1 MIFWVLLFAFVLFVF
16 TYDFYL
22 RWRFIAQAKR
32 AGLAHVPVVLDYP
45 LGIQTLFRSLS
56 AVRRK
61 ESLEKMLENFRAKK
75 MSTFTEEILGM
86 FIVVTLDPENIKSI
100 LATNF
105 KSYSLGIRSE
115 QLNCFLGDGIF
126 TMSGAGWKH
135 SRTLLRP
142 QFSREQVAQI
152 DSIRE
157 HFSHM
162 EAILD
167 RGDFV
172 DIQNLFHQLTMDT
185 ATEFLLGESVDS
197 LIDSQREI
205 NGMSVAQFVKDYT
218 ECVEWCLTRI
228 QFGPL
233 FKFVYPRSFREAI
246 ARNRQFVEYFVD
258 RALERPIDKESDSY
272 TFIYELA
279 KATRDPVV
287 IRDQALNIL
296 IAGRDTTASLLSYSI
311 WHLAHHPEVYKK
323 LREEIVETFGT
334 TGTEG
339 VTFEKLKSCTYLKNV
354 INEVL
359 RVNPS
364 VPRNIRTAEVDT
376 QLPKGGGPDGQE
388 PVFIPKGTNIL
399 YAVHELHRQPSI
411 WGDDAEDFRPDRWET
426 HHPKGWDYLPF
437 NGGPRICLGQ
447 QFALTEASFVLTRIA
462 QKYDRIELQD
472 PSAGLVNDVNLTT
485 RVFGGVWVKVHQAS
499 I

>member
-1 MIFWVLLFAFVLFVF
+1 MILWVLILGILLFAL

-22 RWRFIAQAKR
+22 KWSFTAQAKR
-32 AGLAHVPVVLDYP
+32 AGLEPVPVVLDYP
-45 LGIQTLFRSLS
+45 LGIRTLFRSLS

-61 ESLEKMLENFRAKK
+61 ESLEKMIENFRAKEK
-75 MSTFTEEILGM
+75 LTFTEEILGM
-86 FIVVTLDPENIKSI
+86 FIVVTLDPENVKSM

-105 KSYSLGIRSE
+105 KSYSLGIRAD

-126 TMSGAGWKH
+126 TLSGAGWKH
-135 SRTLLRP
+135 SRNLLRP

-157 HFSHM
+157 HFSHV
-162 EAILD
+162 EAVLD
-167 RGDFV
+167 REEFV
-172 DIQNLFHQLTMDT
+172 DIQTLFHHLTMDT

-197 LIDSQREI
+197 LLDSQREVY
-205 NGMSVAQFVKDYT
+205 GMSCAQFVKDYT

-233 FKFVYPRSFREAI
+233 FRFVYPKSFREAI
-246 ARNRQFVEYFVD
+246 ARSRKFVEYFVD
-258 RALERPIDKESDSY
+258 KALAKPIETESESY

-279 KATRDPVV
+279 KVTRDRVT

-311 WHLAHHPEVYKK
+311 WHLAHHPEVYRK
-323 LREEIVETFGT
+323 LRKELIEAFGPVST
-334 TGTEG
+334 KS
-339 VTFEKLKSCTYLKNV
+339 VTFEKLKSCTYLKHV

-359 RVNPS
+359 RLNPA

-376 QLPKGGGPDGQE
+376 QLPRGGGPDGQD
-388 PVFIPKGTNIL
+388 PVFIAKGTNVM
-399 YAVHELHRQPSI
+399 YAVHEMHRQPAI
-411 WGDDAEDFRPDRWET
+411 WGEDAEVFRPERWET
-426 HHPKGWDYLPF
+426 FHPKGWEYLPF

-462 QKYDRIELQD
+462 QKYDSIELQD
-472 PSAGLVNDVNLTT
+472 PAAPLVNDVNLTA
-485 RVFGGVWVKVHQAS
+485 RVYGGVWVKMHQAD